1 MLLYCNKGAIV
12 NTNNFDVI
20 VIGAGHAGC
29 EAALAAARMG
39 CKTALFTI
47 NINKIAEMSCN
58 PAIGGLAKGQLVR
71 EIDALGGEMAKASD
85 ATCIQFKVLNSKKGP
100 AVRGL
105 RAQADKKEYSKYFKQ
120 IIENQPDLTLIEAM
134 VDEITTDDNGVT
146 GIITSKNEKFTSKAV
161 IVTTGTFLNG
171 VIHIGLE
178 SFPGGR
184 RDDPPST
191 HLSDAMKKLG
201 LTTGR
206 LKTGTNPRVDR
217 NSLDFS
223 KFIPQYGDDVP
234 VPFSFLTEKIEI
246 QQVVC
251 YLTRTNENTNK
262 VILDNLD
269 RSPLY
274 SKTNKKIFGIGPRYC
289 PSIEDKVVKFPEKT
303 SHQVFIEPEWRDS
316 DELYLNGLSTSLP
329 LDVQYAYLKTIPGF
343 ENVKIIHP
351 GYGIEYDFVPPC
363 QIFPSLETKNI
374 PGLFLAGQING
385 TSGYE
390 EAAAQGLVAGINAVL
405 KIKNEPPF
413 VPDRS
418 QAYIGVMID
427 DLTTQEITEPYRLF
441 SSRAEYRL
449 VLRNDNADIRLIEY
463 GKKFG
468 LINEKFYSMYL
479 KKKEFFKNEIERL
492 KKTIIYPSRHVTEA
506 LLSLNTTP
514 VTEPLPLYNIY
525 KRPELSYKDLK
536 HFTKIQENL
545 PHHFIDYLD
554 AEVKYD
560 GYIKMQNEQIEQFKK
575 LESKIIP
582 PDFDY
587 MKYHGLSK
595 EAQQK
600 LSQVKPQTIGQASR
614 IPGVTPADVNV
625 LIILLKKY
633 GK

>member
-1 MLLYCNKGAIV
+1 V

-29 EAALAAARMG
+29 EASLASARMG
-39 CKTALFTI
+39 CRTALFTI
-47 NINKIAEMSCN
+47 NVNKIAEMSCN

-71 EIDALGGEMAKASD
+71 EIDALGGEMAKAAD
-85 ATCIQFKVLNSKKGP
+85 ATCIQFKILNSKKGP

-105 RAQADKKEYSKYFKQ
+105 RAQADKKKYPEYMKKT
-120 IIENQPDLTLIEAM
+120 IGNQKNLTLIEAM
-134 VDEITTDDNGVT
+134 VDEITTDDHGVT
-146 GIITSKNEKFTSKAV
+146 GVITSKNEKYFSKAV

-171 VIHIGLE
+171 LIHVGLS

-184 RDDPPST
+184 RDDPPSIN
-191 HLSDAMKKLG
+191 LSYSLKKLG
-201 LTTGR
+201 LRTGR

-217 NSLDFS
+217 NSIDFS
-223 KFIPQYGDDVP
+223 KFIPQYGDENP
-234 VPFSFLTEKIEI
+234 VPFSFSTEKIKI
-246 QQVVC
+246 DQIVC
-251 YLTRTNENTNK
+251 FLTHTNESTNK
-262 VILDNLD
+262 VISENLD

-274 SKTNKKIFGIGPRYC
+274 SKTNRKIFGTGPRYC
-289 PSIEDKVVKFPEKT
+289 PSIEDKVVKFPEKI

-329 LDVQYAYLKTIPGF
+329 IDVQYSYLKTIPGF

-351 GYGIEYDFVPPC
+351 GYGIEYDFVPPD

-374 PGLFLAGQING
+374 PGLYLAGQING

-390 EAAAQGLVAGINAVL
+390 EAAALGLVAGINAVF
-405 KIKNEPPF
+405 KIKGEPTF

-418 QAYIGVMID
+418 EAYIGVMID
-427 DLTTQEITEPYRLF
+427 DLTMQEITEPYRLF

-449 VLRNDNADIRLIEY
+449 ILRNDNADVRLIEY
-463 GKKFG
+463 GRKFG
-468 LINEKFYSMYL
+468 LINDEFYTTYQRKKDFL
-479 KKKEFFKNEIERL
+479 KKEIGRL
-492 KKTIIYPSRHVTEA
+492 KKTIIYPSQQSSDA
-506 LLSLNTTP
+506 LTSLNTSPISGPTQLFN
-514 VTEPLPLYNIY
+514 VY
-525 KRPELSYKDLK
+525 KRPEISYVDLK
-536 HFTKIQENL
+536 KFADVIDDVPQ
-545 PHHFIDYLD
+545 HFIDYLD

-560 GYIKMQNEQIEQFKK
+560 GYVKLQNEQIEQFKK
-575 LESKIIP
+575 LESKKIP
-582 PDFDY
+582 SNFDY
-587 MKYHGLSK
+587 YKYPGLSK

-600 LSQVKPQTIGQASR
+600 LSKVKPQTLGQAGR